1 MARDGDVT
9 DGFDTAMIVTTD
21 GSTAAFADA
30 AAAQAATAFNVTLGD
45 SGNTVV
51 LGANADT
58 IVGGSGDD
66 IITGLGGA
74 DSING
79 GAGNDTFIITDADDD
94 GTRESYVGGGGDAD
108 KIDINTTE
116 AINLSNDRIAT
127 VEILDLDAS
136 GVVNLGVT
144 VTAAQLSAFTTVTAA
159 ADDTI
164 IVNTLT
170 GQSVAGTAA
179 IDKFDFAS
187 GDAGVTITDFSVA
200 TEVDVLD
207 VAGLG
212 TYALV
217 NANTFIT
224 EITVAEATNESSP
237 VTSIVDNK
245 AALIEVDDITTA
257 DSVADMV
264 TALGTAG
271 VLDGISLSDTATDTS
286 LLIIGDD
293 DSGTTGY
300 MYQYTSD
307 GTAGVVADELMLVA
321 TITGSAGIIDSLAE
335 ANFAF

>member
-1 MARDGDVT
+1 M
-9 DGFDTAMIVTTD
+9 
-21 GSTAAFADA
+21 
-30 AAAQAATAFNVTLGD
+30 
-45 SGNTVV
+45 
-51 LGANADT
+51 
-58 IVGGSGDD
+58 GGSGDD

-116 AINLSNDRIAT
+116 AINLSNDTIAT

-271 VLDGISLSDTATDTS
+271 VLDGILSLTQ
-286 LLIIGDD
+286 LLIRHCLLSETMILEQH
-293 DSGTTGY
+293 GY
-300 MYQYTSD
+300 VSYTSD